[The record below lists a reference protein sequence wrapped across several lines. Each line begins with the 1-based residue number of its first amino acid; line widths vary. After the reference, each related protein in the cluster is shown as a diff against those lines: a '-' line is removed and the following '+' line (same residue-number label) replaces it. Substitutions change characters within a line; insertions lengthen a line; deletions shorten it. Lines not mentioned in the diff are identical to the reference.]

1 MAVFL
6 ITLLTGFYVAGE
18 FALLTVDRSRIEQMS
33 QAGDPRAKS
42 ALQGLRTLSFQLSGA
57 QLGITVTSLLV
68 GFIVEPTIGEALA
81 PLIGDLWPNVSSL
94 AIANVFALLLATVIQ
109 MVVGELIPKN
119 YAIARPTELALFIA
133 TPFRFAN
140 SLFRPIITFLN
151 ATANWTVRLFGIQ
164 PREELQGVRSLQE
177 LKRLIYSSREGG
189 SLPQD
194 EFALLA
200 RSITFGDKTADD
212 ALIPR
217 VLVVALR
224 RDETIRGMQTLAL
237 KSGHSRFPVCGD
249 DLDDIAGVAH
259 VKDAY
264 RLPADERD
272 DAPVTRI
279 MQEPLFAPESR
290 PLNALL
296 AEMRR
301 ERKHLA
307 VILDEYG
314 GTSGILT
321 LEDLLEE
328 IVGEIEDEHDPQRP
342 VTITSP
348 PEGINLVSGGLHPDE
363 LLEATGLEVPDG
375 DYETLAG
382 FLLTLFDR
390 IPRQGDQAT
399 FEGWEFKVVE
409 MDRHRIVQVLIVAPV
424 AGSSDRGPK

>member
-1 MAVFL
+1 MLL

-18 FALLTVDRSRIEQMS
+18 FALLTADRSRIEQLS
-33 QAGDPRAKS
+33 EAGDTRATS

-68 GFIVEPTIGEALA
+68 GFISEPTIGEALA
-81 PLIGDLWPNVSSL
+81 PLIGDIWPSVSAL
-94 AIANVFALLLATVIQ
+94 AVANVVALLLATIIQ

-119 YAIARPTELALFIA
+119 YAIARPTELALLIA

-140 SLFRPIITFLN
+140 SLFRPIIKFLN
-151 ATANWTVRLFGIQ
+151 AAADWTVRLFGIQ

-189 SLPQD
+189 VLPQE

-217 VLVVALR
+217 VSVVALKK
-224 RDETIRGMQTLAL
+224 DETIRGMRSIALA
-237 KSGHSRFPVCGD
+237 SGHSRFPVCGD

-264 RLPADERD
+264 RIPVEERD
-272 DAPVTRI
+272 RAPVTSI

-314 GTSGILT
+314 GTAGILT

-328 IVGEIEDEHDPQRP
+328 IVGEIEDEHDPRP
-342 VTITSP
+342 PLPITSP
-348 PEGINLVSGGLHPDE
+348 PEGIALVSGGLHPDE
-363 LLEATGLEVPDG
+363 LLEATGLEIPDG

-382 FLLTLFDR
+382 FLLSLFKR
-390 IPRQGDQAT
+390 IPRQGDQVDY
-399 FEGWEFKVVE
+399 EGWEFKVIE
-409 MDRHRIVQVLIVAPV
+409 MDRHRIVQVLIAAP
-424 AGSSDRGPK
+424 ASSIPSEEVQR